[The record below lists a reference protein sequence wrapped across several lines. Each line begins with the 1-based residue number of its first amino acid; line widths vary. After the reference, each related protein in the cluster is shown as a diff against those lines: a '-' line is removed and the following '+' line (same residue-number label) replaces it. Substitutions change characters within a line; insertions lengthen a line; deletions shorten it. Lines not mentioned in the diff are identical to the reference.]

1 MNDIEIE
8 FELIC
13 SGAGEDGHRP
23 GGRGQEDRAGGE
35 CRQGTIDIVGKMVKF
50 LALLPAKFNIP
61 SPSLFSWS
69 HGHEAPTAQSWGLEH
84 FKGPNVFML

>member
-13 SGAGEDGHRP
+13 AGAGEDGHRP

-35 CRQGTIDIVGKMVKF
+35 CR
-50 LALLPAKFNIP
+50 
-61 SPSLFSWS
+61 
-69 HGHEAPTAQSWGLEH
+69 
-84 FKGPNVFML
+84 